1 MFTLLLLSFAY
12 NNVHAANNMK
22 WSAPEIGTACD
33 GRQLVGVTIAG
44 SVSPVKGTRGNITPC

>member
-1 MFTLLLLSFAY
+1 MFALLLLSFAY

-33 GRQLVGVTIAG
+33 GRLVRVTIVG
-44 SVSPVKGTRGNITPC
+44 SVSPVKVRRASITPC